1 MSIPYLTRAQMTD
14 HKAVCQIIET
24 AKVRL
29 MKIVFKL
36 ILQTTMAGSW
46 RSTLR
51 SLATLPPSLVKNRL
65 TEQSM
70 ELGQTPLTP
79 TSPSTGLRSAKNI
92 LVNALVRTS
101 LVMLL
106 QLALTRAFT
115 ISGSIPTNLTKPCK
129 PLPSRF
135 CVSGNYQSKRACS
148 SWTIGVWAQSIIR
161 TQPSY

>member
-24 AKVRL
+24 AKVQPKKPAHPNGKPAIR
-29 MKIVFKL
+29 MKIVFEL

-51 SLATLPPSLVKNRL
+51 SLATLPSSLVKNRL

-92 LVNALVRTS
+92 LVKALVRTS

-106 QLALTRAFT
+106 RSALTRAFT
-115 ISGSIPTNLTKPCK
+115 ISGSIPTNLTEPCK
-129 PLPSRF
+129 PLPSKQVLRI
-135 CVSGNYQSKRACS
+135 GELSK
-148 SWTIGVWAQSIIR
+148 
-161 TQPSY
+161 